1 MLVNIHKLIL
11 ILIML
16 QVSGRNLV
24 HAQEPWSLKQCLD
37 TAQAYNRG
45 LRIERNNIAISGQKE
60 KEVKASLYPKITANA
75 DYKYFMDLPY
85 QLMPMS
91 TFNPSAPAGQFKEA
105 QFGVPHSIN
114 ANLQLVLPL
123 YNPQLNG
130 AIQNSKVASELS
142 QLQYQKSQE
151 QVFYEITNL
160 YYNAQILYHQLAFLD
175 SNLLNTGKLLK
186 NMQLLREQLL
196 AKGTDVNKVML
207 QAEQLSTQKENVR
220 SKYLQVM
227 NVLKLNMGIPL
238 ERDIEIETEIHFR
251 SAEKYIPVPTPDMR
265 IIQTQNKLLTNELN
279 ILNKS
284 KNLPILNFI
293 ASYGTTGFGYDKKP
307 NTFLKFFPVGFAG
320 IQISYPL
327 FNGTVTQR
335 KLAQKKIEIDNNVL
349 QSEMLTEQNKIQVE
363 NATRQRVVAGKTVT
377 NTRDQIV
384 LAQNIYEQTILQ
396 QKQGTAS
403 LTDVL
408 LADTALREAQQNYL
422 TAVIDYLKADMEL
435 MKLTGNIPLNK

>member
-1 MLVNIHKLIL
+1 MLVNIHKLFL
-11 ILIML
+11 ILIFL
-16 QVSGRNLV
+16 QIPGRNLI
-24 HAQEPWSLKQCLD
+24 HAQEIWSLKQCLD
-37 TAQAYNRG
+37 TAQAYNKN
-45 LRIERNNIAISGQKE
+45 LRIERNNIAAGAEKE
-60 KEVKASLYPKITANA
+60 KELKANLYPKITANA

-85 QLMPMS
+85 QLMPLS

-114 ANLQLVLPL
+114 ANLQLTLPL

-130 AIQNSKVASELS
+130 AIQNSKVALELS
-142 QLQYQKSQE
+142 QLQYQKTQE

-160 YYNAQILYHQLAFLD
+160 YYNAQILHHQLAFLD
-175 SNLLNTGKLLK
+175 SNLLNTDKLLK

-207 QAEQLSTQKENVR
+207 QEEQLTTQKENAS
-220 SKYLQVM
+220 SKFQQVM
-227 NVLKLNMGIPL
+227 NILKLNMGIPL
-238 ERDIEIETEIHFR
+238 ERDIVVEPEIHFH
-251 SAEKYIPVPTPDMR
+251 SAENYTAVPTPEMR
-265 IIQTQNKLLTNELN
+265 MIQTQNKLLTNELN
-279 ILNKS
+279 IFNKS
-284 KNLPILNFI
+284 KKLPSLNLI

-307 NTFLKFFPVGFAG
+307 NTFLKFFPVVFAG

-335 KLAQKKIEIDNNVL
+335 KLAQKKIEIDNNNL
-349 QSEMLTEQNKIQVE
+349 HYELLSEQNEIQTG
-363 NATRQRVVAGKTVT
+363 NAMRQRAVAERTVI
-377 NTRDQIV
+377 NTGSQV
-384 LAQNIYEQTILQ
+384 ALAHKIYEQSILQ

-422 TAVIDYLKADMEL
+422 NAVIDYLKADLEL

>member
-1 MLVNIHKLIL
+1 MLVNIHKLFLVL
-11 ILIML
+11 IFLLIP
-16 QVSGRNLV
+16 GRSLV
-24 HAQEPWSLKQCLD
+24 HAQEIWSLKQCLD
-37 TAQAYNRG
+37 TAQAYNKN
-45 LRIERNNIAISGQKE
+45 LRIERNYIAAGAEKE
-60 KEVKASLYPKITANA
+60 KELKANLYPKITANA

-85 QLMPMS
+85 QLMPLS

-114 ANLQLVLPL
+114 ANLQLTLPL

-142 QLQYQKSQE
+142 QLQYQKTQE
-151 QVFYEITNL
+151 QVFYELTIL
-160 YYNAQILYHQLAFLD
+160 YYNAQILHHQLAFLD

-293 ASYGTTGFGYDKKP
+293 ASYGTTVFGYDKKP

-422 TAVIDYLKADMEL
+422 TAVIDYLKADLEL